1 MALLSLSEEYSN
13 RLENYIYDV
22 TDHMDKIKT
31 YSEQCTSITELGIS
45 NVCATFALM
54 MGKPA
59 TLVSYDAAPVEPK
72 EVDRNDL
79 VALALENGIAYS
91 FIEEDPTI
99 ANIDSTDLLFVH
111 ETLDYS
117 RLSAQ
122 LSLHGNKASKFIII
136 PMFDVDRASFRQTIE
151 GFVSANPSWTVAEDI
166 VAWCD
171 FVVLSK

>member
-22 TDHMDKIKT
+22 TDHMDIFKT
-31 YSEQCTSITELGIS
+31 YAEQCSSITELGIS

-59 TLVSYDAAPVEPK
+59 VLTSYDAAPVEPK

-79 VALALENGIAYS
+79 VGLALENGITYS
-91 FIEEDPTI
+91 FVEEDPTV
-99 ANIDSTDLLFVH
+99 ANIDSTDLLFIH

-117 RLSAQ
+117 RLATQ

-136 PMFDVDRASFRQTIE
+136 PMFDVDRASFRQAIN
-151 GFVSANPSWTVAEDI
+151 GFVDANPSWVIAED
-166 VAWCD
+166 VAAWCD
-171 FVVLSK
+171 YVVLAK

>member
-31 YSEQCTSITELGIS
+31 YADQCSSITELGIS

-59 TLVSYDAAPVEPK
+59 TLTSYDAAPVEPK

-79 VALALENGIAYS
+79 VALALENGITYS
-91 FIEEDPTI
+91 FVEEDPTTVS
-99 ANIDSTDLLFVH
+99 IDSTDLLFIH

-117 RLSAQ
+117 RLATQ
-122 LSLHGNKASKFIII
+122 LSLHGNKASKFIIV
-136 PMFDVDRASFRQTIE
+136 PMFDVDRDSFRQAINS
-151 GFVSANPSWTVAEDI
+151 FVDANPSWEILEDV

-171 FVVLSK
+171 YVVLGK